1 MYRLILTGRNYIS
14 LILLAKIDSANC
26 LEKDKYDEIA
36 ALDGK
41 CGNIDKFFVCVCNT
55 DLCNDGK
62 EDDESGVEMV
72 VPQFA
77 MMFLLSIS
85 VYYFT
90 I

>member
-1 MYRLILTGRNYIS
+1 MESTLGLKKLTNS
-14 LILLAKIDSANC
+14 SA
-26 LEKDKYDEIA
+26 EIFPF
-36 ALDGK
+36 LNMEHFWVIYGTVK
-41 CGNIDKFFVCVCNT
+41 CGDKDDGYFYCVCDT